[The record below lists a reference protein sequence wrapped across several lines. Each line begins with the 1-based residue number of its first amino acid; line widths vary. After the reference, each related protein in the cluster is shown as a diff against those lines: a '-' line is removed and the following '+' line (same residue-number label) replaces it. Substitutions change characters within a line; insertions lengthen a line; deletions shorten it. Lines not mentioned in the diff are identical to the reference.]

1 MEEIRDKILS
11 KIESYRDEMIE
22 LQRRLTA
29 IPAMSPDYKDGKG
42 EMEKALFFLDYLQ
55 KNGFVEIERYD
66 APDERVPEKVRA
78 NFVVRMKGKSSERK
92 FCVMAHLDVVPP
104 GNLKSWKG
112 DPWILRIE
120 GDSLIGRGTEDNHQ
134 GLISG
139 LFAMK
144 AFKDLNMQPEYDAC
158 LIVVSDE
165 ETGSKFGIDYVL
177 KNSNLFGKE
186 DLIVVPDAGIEDGS
200 MIEVAEK
207 SIVWIEIETT
217 GKECHASTPAL
228 GINAHRASAELIV
241 ELDDLHKKY
250 SKKDPVYDPP
260 ESTFEPTR
268 KMTNVSNINTI
279 PGTDVIFYDCRILPD
294 YDVDDVIKF
303 IRDKADK
310 IEKKFNVKIQMKFP
324 QLSKAAPPTPVKAPI
339 VKMLTA
345 AIKRI
350 YNVEAK
356 PMGIGGGTVAAFFRR
371 HGYNAA
377 VWSKILDIAHQPE
390 ESCSI
395 SNMVNDTKVFADV
408 MLQKF

>member
-1 MEEIRDKILS
+1 MEEIRNKILS
-11 KIESYRDEMIE
+11 KIESYRDDMIE
-22 LQRRLTA
+22 LQRGLTA
-29 IPAMSPDYKDGKG
+29 IQAMSPDYKDGKG
-42 EMEKALFFLDYLQ
+42 EMEKALFFLDYL
-55 KNGFVEIERYD
+55 KRNGFTDIERYD
-66 APDERVPEKVRA
+66 APDDRVPEKVRP
-78 NFVVRMKGKSSERK
+78 NFIVQMKGKSSERK

-104 GNLKSWKG
+104 GNLKNWKG
-112 DPWILRIE
+112 DPWTMRVD

-134 GLISG
+134 GLVSG

-144 AFKDLNMQPEYDAC
+144 AFKDLGIEPEYDAC

-165 ETGSKFGIDYVL
+165 ETGSKYGIDHVL
-177 KNSNLFGKE
+177 KNSNFFGKD
-186 DLIVVPDAGIEDGS
+186 DLIIVPDAGVEDGS

-207 SIVWIEIETT
+207 SILWMEIETT

-241 ELDDLHKKY
+241 ELDDLHRKY

-268 KMTNVSNINTI
+268 KLQNVSNINTI
-279 PGTDVIFYDCRILPD
+279 PGSDVIFYDCRILPD
-294 YDVDDVIKF
+294 YDVDEVIQYF
-303 IRDKADK
+303 RDKADK
-310 IEKKFNVKIQMKFP
+310 IEKKFKVKIQFKFP
-324 QLSKAAPPTPVKAPI
+324 QISKAAPPTPVKAPI
-339 VKMLTA
+339 VKMLSA
-345 AIKRI
+345 AIKRV

-377 VWSKILDIAHQPE
+377 VWSRILDIAHQPE

-395 SNMVNDTKVFADV
+395 SNMINDTKVFADV
-408 MLQKF
+408 MIQKA